1 MKSLWEPR
9 TMQACGTMELIEH
22 DMPDNFRGRVKVNVS
37 SADEQDMDIS
47 FWDKGI
53 DLVNTPLDKMI
64 HG

>member
-9 TMQACGTMELIEH
+9 TMQACGTMELH
-22 DMPDNFRGRVKVNVS
+22 DMPERCRGSVKVRCS
-37 SADEQDMDIS
+37 SFDEQDMDIS